1 MHLRKTEAI
10 YFSVEDWTVDSA
22 LNPHANFD
30 FWRMELRARGAVSVD
45 QHPGQSNKIAW
56 TGKSVT
62 RIGVLQT
69 VRRNSEAYCAEKSER
84 GGLRFANPPYKP
96 NDVRLVLHSPLQQ
109 DRQWVLQLS

>member
-45 QHPGQSNKIAW
+45 PTSGTIKQNRLDGQISYKD
-56 TGKSVT
+56 
-62 RIGVLQT
+62 
-69 VRRNSEAYCAEKSER
+69 RRSS
-84 GGLRFANPPYKP
+84 
-96 NDVRLVLHSPLQQ
+96 
-109 DRQWVLQLS
+109 DRKAQ